1 MNEKKKKRI
10 LIFSLAYPPF
20 IGGAEIAI
28 KEITDRI
35 SDISFDLVTLR
46 LDSNTPAF
54 EKVGNVSVYRVGFA
68 KRAPSMKDLVSF
80 PWYLMKVLYPLL
92 ACAKARALHR
102 EKEEDESFYDIFIKK
117 DSSEAIEMEP
127 IFGLADIVIENTG
140 TLEDL
145 EKQVLDLFIEKTK
158 LF

>member
-1 MNEKKKKRI
+1 MGDAEKLKSI
-10 LIFSLAYPPF
+10 PGSLL
-20 IGGAEIAI
+20 IAI
-28 KEITDRI
+28 T
-35 SDISFDLVTLR
+35 
-46 LDSNTPAF
+46 
-54 EKVGNVSVYRVGFA
+54 
-68 KRAPSMKDLVSF
+68 APQQIR
-80 PWYLMKVLYPLL
+80 YE
-92 ACAKARALHR
+92 RALHR

-158 LF
+158 VF